1 MYKFQLKHY
10 LLGSLVL
17 LSVYGYGQKNVPGKP
32 YTKSVIVQK
41 PKVVLP
47 AIKANDGTTSE
58 NKPLKTLMAFD
69 KKEKGDIGYFA
80 LPKTSALPK
89 TALQPSQKVA
99 LALSEVKETIGLKE
113 VNGSFFVKETSKDEI
128 GMQHT
133 RFVQLISGVEVWGG
147 EMVLHENGGKQ
158 FLNGKF
164 YEEKEI
170 ANRIVL
176 GEAKA
181 LEIATEY
188 LKKHTIWEEMNAA
201 QIKLTQYT
209 GAKIRKIV
217 YPKGG
222 ENLVCWLIDCKPNIL
237 STWRCFVNAETGKIE
252 NVYNQACTADGP
264 KTATAPD
271 LNGVNRTIQTYEKS
285 GTTFMIDGTKSMFNL
300 SASDMPDDPVGA
312 VWTINAQNTY
322 LQSYV
327 HISSPTNSNWPSTGV
342 SAHYNA
348 GLAFDYYKNTHNRNS
363 INGTGGTIISVI
375 NVTEQNGQGMDN
387 AFWTGEMMC
396 YGNGKVA
403 FKPLAGSLD
412 VAGHEMTHGVV
423 QNTANLEY
431 QGQSGAIN
439 ESMADVFGCMMDRD
453 DWLLGDDVV
462 KTQYFPTGA
471 LRSLADPH
479 NGGNDLNDNGYQPR
493 VMGEYYTG
501 SEDNGGVHINS
512 GIPNWAFYKFAVSVG
527 KEKAE
532 KVYYRALSRYLTKTS
547 KFVDLR
553 IAVVQSCIDLH
564 GDNSAEYQAAKS
576 AFNAV
581 GIYATDPGGGGGGG
595 GGGGTN
601 SSIDLQ
607 VNPGQ
612 DYILSYDASLIDP
625 TTLYQSS
632 TTATNYVAKSTRSMK
647 RRPSVTDDGSVAVF
661 VGSDS
666 KIYKITL
673 GSSVNETVISS
684 EAIWDNV
691 AISKD
696 GKRIAAITT
705 SVDSA
710 IYVYDFLVQTWQE
723 FKLYNPTYTTG
734 VSTGSVLY
742 ADALEFD
749 YTGERVVY
757 DARNVLDNASGT
769 DLDYWDI
776 GSIQVWNKAANT
788 YGNGKVEKLYTQLP
802 DGVSIGN
809 PSYSKNSPYILA
821 FDYID
826 VDGNSYA
833 IIGKNINSNVDDIIA
848 LNDQVSYPNYSKMDD
863 KVIYDVVT
871 SQGQK
876 WLAVVGL
883 DANKITGLDNSEVL
897 IPDAYWGTWFSTGT
911 RNLNSN
917 SKDITAFSFPSITP
931 PAVGVIN
938 GTNIT
943 VDIPW
948 NVTTDFSKLIATYS
962 VSAFT
967 TVKVGGT
974 GQVSGV
980 TINNFSNAA
989 TTPVQYVVTAQDGS
1003 SKTYQVRVNSVNG
1016 VEENVAKDMKVYP
1029 NPVSSNLNI
1038 GLMGDFSF
1046 ELIDL
1051 NGKQVLKGEGKNS
1064 LSLDLSDLQD
1074 GLYRLQVANDK
1085 GLRSENVLVQRK

>member
-1 MYKFQLKHY
+1 MYISRFKH
-10 LLGSLVL
+10 LVLGSMVM
-17 LSVYGYGQKNVPGKP
+17 LSLPLFAQKVIPGKP
-32 YTKSVIVQK
+32 YGKLTQVNRPYKA
-41 PKVVLP
+41 LP
-47 AIKANDGTTSE
+47 AIKGSVAGAEVNSQA
-58 NKPLKTLMAFD
+58 LKSLNLFKATD
-69 KKEKGDIGYFA
+69 KGELGYYY

-89 TALQPSQKVA
+89 TALQASQKVA
-99 LALSEVKETIGLKE
+99 LALSEVQEAIGIKQVQGAFE
-113 VNGSFFVKETSKDEI
+113 VKESHTDEL

-133 RFVQLISGVEVWGG
+133 RFIQLQEGIEVWGG
-147 EMVLHENGGKQ
+147 EMVLHEKGNVQ

-164 YEEKEI
+164 YAEKELLNKELIGQTAALGI
-170 ANRIVL
+170 AIN
-176 GEAKA
+176 
-181 LEIATEY
+181 Y
-188 LKKHTIWEEMNAA
+188 LKKQTYWEELSSA
-201 QIKLTQYT
+201 QIKLTQYG
-209 GAKIRKIV
+209 GAKARKII
-217 YPKGG
+217 YPVNG
-222 ENLVCWLIDCKPNIL
+222 ENKLCWLIDCKPNVL
-237 STWRCFVNAETGKIE
+237 STWRCFVNAETGAIE
-252 NVYNQACTADGP
+252 NAYNQACTADGP
-264 KTATAPD
+264 KSANATD
-271 LNGVNRTIQTYEKS
+271 LNGVSRTIQTYEKS
-285 GTTFMIDGTKSMFNL
+285 GNTYMIDGTKSMFNL
-300 SASDMPDDPVGA
+300 SASDLPDDPVGA

-322 LQSYV
+322 VESIV
-327 HISSPTNSNWPSTGV
+327 HISSTTNSNWPATGV

-348 GLAFDYYKNTHNRNS
+348 GLAFDYFKNTHNRNS
-363 INGTGGTIISVI
+363 INGNGGTIISVI
-375 NVTEQNGQGMDN
+375 NVSEQNGQGMDN

-462 KTQYFPTGA
+462 KTQYFPSGA
-471 LRSLADPH
+471 LRSLVDPH

-512 GIPNWAFYKFAVSVG
+512 GIPNWAFYKFATSVG

-532 KVYYRALSRYLTKTS
+532 KVYYRALSKYLTKTS

-564 GDNSAEYQAAKS
+564 GDNSTEYNAAKT

-581 GIYATDPGGGGGGG
+581 GIYATDPGGGSG

-601 SSIDLQ
+601 TAIDLQ

-723 FKLYNPTYTTG
+723 FKLYNPTYTAG

-757 DARNVLDNASGT
+757 DARNVVDNAGGA
-769 DLDYWDI
+769 DLDFWDI
-776 GSIQVWNKAANT
+776 GTMQVWNKASNT
-788 YGNGKVEKLYTQLP
+788 YGNGKIEKLYTQLP
-802 DGVSIGN
+802 SDVSIGN
-809 PSYSKNSPYILA
+809 PSFSKNSPYILA

-826 VDGNSYA
+826 VVSNKYA

-848 LNDQVSYPNYSKMDD
+848 LNDQVSYPNYSKLDD
-863 KVIYDVVT
+863 KVLYDVVT

-883 DANKITGLDNSEVL
+883 DANKIKGLDNSEVL
-897 IPDAYWGTWFSTGT
+897 IPDAYWGTWYSTGT
-911 RNLNSN
+911 RNLSSN
-917 SKDITAFSFPSITP
+917 GKDITAFSFPSLNP
-931 PAVGVIN
+931 PVVGVIN

-948 NVTTDFSKLIATYS
+948 STTSDLSKLVATFS

-967 TVKVGGT
+967 TVKVDT
-974 GQVSGV
+974 TTQVSGV
-980 TINNFSNAA
+980 TVNNFSNAA
-989 TTPVQYVVTAQDGS
+989 TTPKQYVVKAQDGS
-1003 SKTYQVRVNSVNG
+1003 SKTYMVRVNSVNA
-1016 VEENVAKDMKVYP
+1016 VEEVLLHEMKVYP
-1029 NPVSSNLNI
+1029 NPSKGVLNI
-1038 GLMGDFSF
+1038 ELMGAFSY
-1046 ELIDL
+1046 EVIDL
-1051 NGKQVLKGEGKNS
+1051 NGRMVLAGKGSDASKVE
-1064 LSLDLSDLQD
+1064 LSNLAD
-1074 GLYRLQVANDK
+1074 GLYRLQVLNEK
-1085 GLRSENVLVQRK
+1085 GMRSENILVQND